1 MKRDRSRESQRRA
14 PSPATPGP
22 ASAFTMIELIIS
34 TALTALVLAGAYAC
48 LSAGISSQKLV
59 EPRTETLQTARVIL
73 SRISADLRCATA
85 LPKGPPFLGSRRQL
99 GEASADVVDF
109 ATRNHTP
116 TRPGEGDFCEMSLYV
131 ERHPQSGT
139 LTLFR
144 RRNPRLSFDPL
155 SGGTREELATDL
167 AGFRLEYYDGWEW
180 FDSWGDPQAGSLKS
194 EVSMPKPNQTGLP
207 EAVRITLSFE
217 SSPRPGRNEVDGT
230 IDSAVPLT
238 FQTIVRI
245 NVPQSS
251 APTGSGSPTTT
262 PSPNT
267 AAPSPRPSSP

>member
-1 MKRDRSRESQRRA
+1 
-14 PSPATPGP
+14 
-22 ASAFTMIELIIS
+22 MIELIIS
-34 TALTALVLAGAYAC
+34 AALTALVLAGAYAC

-73 SRISADLRCATA
+73 SRIGADLRCATA
-85 LPKGPPFLGSRRQL
+85 LPKGAPFLGSRRQL

-116 TRPGEGDFCEMSLYV
+116 KRPGEGDYCEMSLYV
-131 ERHPQSGT
+131 ERHPQTGK

-155 SGGTREELATDL
+155 SGGTREELAADI

-194 EVSMPKPNQTGLP
+194 EVATPKPNQIGLP

-217 SSPRPGRNEVDGT
+217 SSPRPGSDEASGA
-230 IDSAVPLT
+230 IDPATPLT

-251 APTGSGSPTTT
+251 APTGSASPSTTT
-262 PSPNT
+262 PPN
-267 AAPSPRPSSP
+267 AGDPSPRPPNP